1 MWWTLC
7 SCTISRWVAG
17 GESYRKESEEK
28 KSSVRKCALWSV
40 LCKHDLTKGA
50 VLLHG
55 TGCKPLNCFVA
66 ILINVVFRL
75 QFNSWPKRFLSSRNP
90 LFYWCLWILSEIPSS
105 VHFWAENNTLQKNSK
120 GKHFSNIKAKSV
132 FEFDSPT
139 IFWQKCPDFKSNHP
153 DSILPFGLLMQLSS
167 KTLCTHSVTCKFIC
181 SCIHLMS
188 TFRCTCNLS

>member
-90 LFYWCLWILSEIPSS
+90 LFTGPCEYWAKFLAPSIIGQKTTPCKKTAKENIFQTLKQSLFLSLTRQRSSDKNVQTSNQIILIPSYP
-105 VHFWAENNTLQKNSK
+105 L
-120 GKHFSNIKAKSV
+120 
-132 FEFDSPT
+132 
-139 IFWQKCPDFKSNHP
+139 DF
-153 DSILPFGLLMQLSS
+153 
-167 KTLCTHSVTCKFIC
+167 
-181 SCIHLMS
+181 
-188 TFRCTCNLS
+188 